1 MKLNKKISCDAFN
14 NLSPPQEYVE
24 LAQDIIR
31 YSGGL
36 PLALVTLGSH
46 LQGRSS
52 VFLHIAC
59 TFNGCYADEVT
70 KILNACGFYS
80 ESAISTLVQR
90 NLLQRDWP
98 YLVMHD
104 LVRDMGR
111 EIVRRE
117 STRDFGKRSRL
128 FNPQEGFKKVEVLVV
143 EQRALK
149 GMKLS
154 TKAFQKM
161 IKLRVLKIDNLHI
174 SGDVELLS
182 KELRW
187 LSWKGCP
194 LKCVPSNFPAE
205 KLVVL
210 NMRGS
215 NIQEFGLNLQVCYSI
230 LQFHVYC
237 YIAISWF
244 DDCKRLRSTPNF
256 KGSQSLET
264 LWLQNCSSLKEI
276 HPSIGNLD
284 RLICLMKQS
293 LRINLEC
300 NEIPDWCSN
309 KVTAPSICLTMPTVH
324 NKEYKFSGMVLWFV
338 YPLCDV
344 ILLQHFIVTVAYIC
358 LQLFRGLCLLLP
370 ISAFSFSVD
379 FAF

>member
-1 MKLNKKISCDAFN
+1 M
-14 NLSPPQEYVE
+14 
-24 LAQDIIR
+24 
-31 YSGGL
+31 
-36 PLALVTLGSH
+36 
-46 LQGRSS
+46 
-52 VFLHIAC
+52 
-59 TFNGCYADEVT
+59 
-70 KILNACGFYS
+70 
-80 ESAISTLVQR
+80 LVQR

-117 STRDFGKRSRL
+117 SPRDSGKRSRL
-128 FNPQEGFKKVEVLVV
+128 FNPQEGSKKVAILVV

-194 LKCVPSNFPAE
+194 LKCVPSIFPAE
-205 KLVVL
+205 KFVVL

-215 NIQEFGLNLQVCYSI
+215 NIQEFGLNLQRLDLSDY
-230 LQFHVYC
+230 
-237 YIAISWF
+237 
-244 DDCKRLRSTPNF
+244 KRLRSTPNF
-256 KGSQSLET
+256 KGSRSLET

-358 LQLFRGLCLLLP
+358 LQLFHGLGLLIYLTVTEKPFNGMDIKGGEQIIVEDGTDEVVDHSYTPYPQRLSARHINSNNNIPNELP
-370 ISAFSFSVD
+370 QVRSIAGDINSLIKEQSSEGVFDTKENVFHGNRQWT
-379 FAF
+379 